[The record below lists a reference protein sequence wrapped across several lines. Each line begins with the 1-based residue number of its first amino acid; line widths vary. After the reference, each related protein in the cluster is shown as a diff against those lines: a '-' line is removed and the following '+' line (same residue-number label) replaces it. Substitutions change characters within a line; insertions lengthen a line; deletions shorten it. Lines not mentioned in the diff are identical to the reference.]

1 MNLIIPLILLF
12 MLSYGQVKGVKVYDA
27 FIEGARDGMTI
38 TLRIFPYIVAMLL
51 AVNMLR
57 ASGGLELLIFIMKPF
72 TKVLKIPDEI
82 LPLIIMKPLS
92 GSGSLG
98 VLADILKRV
107 GPDSLPGIIASTI
120 MSSTETI
127 FYTITLYFG
136 SIGVKNIRHTLTA
149 AIIADLAGI
158 IAAVIIC
165 NKIFG

>member
-1 MNLIIPLILLF
+1 MNFIIPFIILF
-12 MLSYGQVKGVKVYDA
+12 MLAYGQVKGVKVYDA
-27 FIEGARDGMTI
+27 FIEGAIDGMKI

-51 AVNMLR
+51 AVSMLR
-57 ASGGLELLIFIMKPF
+57 ASGGLELLVFVMKPIA
-72 TKVLKIPDEI
+72 KVLNIPNEI

-107 GPDSLPGIIASTI
+107 GPDSLSGIIASTI

-127 FYTITLYFG
+127 FYTITVYFG
-136 SIGVKNIRHTLTA
+136 SIGIKNIRHTLTA
-149 AIIADLAGI
+149 AIIADLAGV

-165 NKIFG
+165 NKLFG

>member
-1 MNLIIPLILLF
+1 MNLIIPFILLF

-107 GPDSLPGIIASTI
+107 GPDSLSGIIASTI

-136 SIGVKNIRHTLTA
+136 SIGVKNIRHTLIA

-158 IAAVIIC
+158 IAAIIIC

>member
-1 MNLIIPLILLF
+1 MNLIIPFILLF

-51 AVNMLR
+51 AVCMLR

>member
-107 GPDSLPGIIASTI
+107 GPDSLSGIIASTI

-136 SIGVKNIRHTLTA
+136 SIGVKNIRHTLIA

-158 IAAVIIC
+158 IAAIIIC

>member
-51 AVNMLR
+51 AVCMLR

-107 GPDSLPGIIASTI
+107 GPDSLSGIIASTI

-136 SIGVKNIRHTLTA
+136 SIGVKNIRHTLIA

-158 IAAVIIC
+158 IAAIIIC